1 MSVLARRI
9 RPEDWTPIGVDEL
22 EANAMTVV
30 RSTDNR
36 SVIAGPGAGK
46 TELLAQRAAYL
57 LQTGVSP
64 APQRIL
70 AISFKRDAASNLG
83 SRVRK
88 RCNRQHAGRFDSMT
102 FDAFAKGLVDRFGQA
117 LPEQWRPSPD
127 YEIMF
132 PTDRGYRDYLQ
143 NSLGAPPKSVG
154 TYADIMSL
162 TVKRFERRYLF
173 GSPLPVDGW
182 SDPSPGEWAAD
193 RYWQSSLRGGKKS
206 HLSFPMIGRLAEL
219 LLRLNPM
226 ARDALCLTY
235 SHLFMDEFQDTTQVQ
250 YDFIRAIFLSGD
262 TIVTAVGDNKQQIMR
277 WAMAMDDPFAA
288 FDADFKSKRTPL
300 YNNYRSSPEL
310 VRIQH
315 VLAQA
320 LDAKSVKPVSKVSGT
335 IADESCAIW
344 DFSSPGREAEKL
356 AAFVSTEMKAHNLA
370 PRDFV
375 LLVRQKAADYAAV
388 LQPGFA
394 KAGIPLRNEAG
405 QAGAIM
411 VQELLAEEASAL
423 IICVLRLAM
432 TARAGR
438 HWTECQEALGSLRGI
453 GPDDEVEQDRLAKEL
468 DAYASRLRRDYPTAP
483 TAASA
488 ARKLIDDVLDFVGRS
503 RLVAAHPA
511 YAQGDWLESDWLE
524 KVLASAAKHLAQ
536 SASDANDWTAAL
548 DSYEGLHAIPLMTIH
563 KSKGLE
569 YHTVIF
575 VGLDDGAWWSFS
587 DDQVE
592 ATAGFFV
599 AFTRAKQRVVFTY
612 CARRGTRTKIATLYE
627 LLAQAGVQ
635 SSQNWLNVLPN

>member
-1 MSVLARRI
+1 MSVLARWV
-9 RPEDWTPIGVDEL
+9 RPGGWTPIGIDEL

-30 RSTDNR
+30 RSTGNR
-36 SVIAGPGAGK
+36 SVIAGPGTGK

-57 LQTGVSP
+57 LQTGTSP

-83 SRVRK
+83 ARVRK
-88 RCNRQHAGRFDSMT
+88 RCHRQHAGRFDSMT
-102 FDAFAKGLVDRFGQA
+102 FDAFAKGLLDRFGQA
-117 LPEQWRPSPD
+117 LPERWRPSPD

-132 PTDRGYRDYLQ
+132 PTDRSYRDFLQ
-143 NSLGAPPKSVG
+143 QTLGAPPKSVG
-154 TYADIMSL
+154 TYADIMAL
-162 TVKRFERRYLF
+162 TVKRFERRHLF

-182 SDPSPGEWAAD
+182 SEPSPGEWAAD
-193 RYWQSSLRGGKKS
+193 QYWQSSLHGGKKS

-226 ARDALCLTY
+226 ARDALRLTY

-250 YDFIRAIFLSGD
+250 YDLVRVIFLGGS

-288 FDADFKSKRTPL
+288 FDTDFKSKRIPL

-320 LDAKSVKPVSKVSGT
+320 LDAKSVKPVSKTSTAISGDSS
-335 IADESCAIW
+335 AVW
-344 DFSSPGREAEKL
+344 DFSSPEREAEKL
-356 AAFVSTEMKAHNLA
+356 AAFVASEMKAHDLG

-388 LQPGFA
+388 LQPAFA
-394 KAGIPLRNEAG
+394 AAGIPLRNEAG
-405 QAGAIM
+405 QVGAM
-411 VQELLAEEASAL
+411 MLQELLAEEASEL
-423 IICVLRLAM
+423 IISVLRLAM
-432 TARAGR
+432 TKRAGR
-438 HWTECQEALGSLRGI
+438 HWTECQETLGSLRGI
-453 GPDDEVEQDRLAKEL
+453 GPDDEIEQDRFVKEL
-468 DAYASRLRRDYPTAP
+468 DAYAMRLGRDYPTP
-483 TAASA
+483 PAAGPA
-488 ARKLIDDVLDFVGRS
+488 ARKLIDDVLGFIGRS

-511 YAQGDWLESDWLE
+511 YGQGDWLE
-524 KVLASAAKHLAQ
+524 KVLTSAATHLAQ
-536 SASDANDWTAAL
+536 SASGTSDWTAAL
-548 DSYEGLHAIPLMTIH
+548 DSYQGLHAIPLMTIH

-635 SSQNWLNVLPN
+635 TFKMG